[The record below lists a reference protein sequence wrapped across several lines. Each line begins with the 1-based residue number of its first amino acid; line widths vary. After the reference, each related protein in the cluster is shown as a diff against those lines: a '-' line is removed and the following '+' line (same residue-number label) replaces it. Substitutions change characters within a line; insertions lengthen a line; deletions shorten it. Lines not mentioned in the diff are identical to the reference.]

1 LVNDLDRDGA
11 DFKPLQLCEFR
22 FIPGSLC
29 FNALVPP
36 ENAEQRKLAA
46 IMFTDMVGYS
56 ALAQRDDRL
65 ALELLEEHRR
75 LLREIFPRFN
85 GTEIK
90 TIGDAFLVEFAS
102 ALEAAQCA
110 IEIQRTLAKRNH
122 DVTSDRRIELK
133 IGIHIGDVIHRD
145 GDVYGDGVNIA
156 SRIEQLA
163 GAGGICV
170 STDVERQIRNALEA
184 RFEKFGSADLKNI
197 KLPMDLF
204 RIVLPWETGAKAE
217 AGLPRASK
225 KSPVLIPVAALLVI
239 IALLAGWWWMRRTNN
254 VTVPALP
261 SASVNAPDQKSVAVL
276 PFVNLSDDKGSEYFS
291 DGVSEELLTI
301 LQKIPGMHVAARTS
315 AFSFKGKNA
324 TAQEIGQKLGVAHLV
339 EGSVRKSGDAVR
351 IAARLSRADTG
362 QELWS
367 ENYTRDLKDV
377 FAVQTE
383 LAETI
388 VAQVR
393 GQLTGAATGSADK
406 EKIQAEV
413 QAAEKGGT
421 KNVDAHQLY
430 LQGRFYEN
438 RHSEK
443 SAREAL
449 AAYQHA
455 VELDPVFALAWAGV
469 AGTHVWLAAFATEG
483 GLKSFDANLSSARD
497 ATARALAIE
506 PNLPEALLARA
517 SIETNFDY
525 NWNAAAQTLSKALE
539 LAPADPNIVIA
550 AGNLEIARG
559 NMDRGIELYR
569 KAVDLDPVNPQARA
583 FLAFNLAAT
592 KRFAEAR
599 AEYPRVVELNPAAP
613 WAHAG
618 LGLACLMEGK
628 FEDAVAATEGE
639 AGEWA
644 RLLIVACARWGEKK
658 IPEADAALAKLTKDF
673 PETAAYQI
681 AEVHAY
687 RGDKDKAFE
696 WLERARRQ
704 RDGGLPSLRKD
715 PLLTNLHDDPRWNPF
730 LRTMGLA
737 DDQLK
742 ISAR

>member
-1 LVNDLDRDGA
+1 MDSESV
-11 DFKPLQLCEFR
+11 
-22 FIPGSLC
+22 
-29 FNALVPP
+29 
-36 ENAEQRKLAA
+36 EQRKLAA

-56 ALAQRDDRL
+56 ALAQRDDKL

-75 LLREIFPRFN
+75 LLREIFPRFHST
-85 GTEIK
+85 GIK
-90 TIGDAFLVEFAS
+90 TIGDAFLVEFGS

-110 IEIQRTLAKRNH
+110 IEIQHTLAKRNH
-122 DVTSDRRIELK
+122 DVTPDRRIKLK
-133 IGIHIGDVIHRD
+133 IDIHIGDVIHRD

-204 RIVLPWETGAKAE
+204 RIILPWEASSKADSS
-217 AGLPRASK
+217 AAHPSK
-225 KSPVLIPVAALLVI
+225 RLRVLVPAAILVI
-239 IALLAGWWWMRRTNN
+239 LALLAVWWWMERSSKNQPA
-254 VTVPALP
+254 VAAHALP
-261 SASVNAPDQKSVAVL
+261 TAPTNSPDQKSVAVL

-339 EGSVRKSGDAVR
+339 EGSVRKSGDQVR
-351 IAARLSRADTG
+351 IAARLTRADTG

-367 ENYTRDLKDV
+367 ENYTRNLKDV

-383 LAETI
+383 LALTI
-388 VAQVR
+388 VEQLR
-393 GQLTGAATGSADK
+393 GRFGGTSGSADK
-406 EKIQAEV
+406 QKIQAEV

-421 KNVDAHQLY
+421 KNVEAHQLY

-449 AAYQHA
+449 TAYQHA
-455 VELDPVFALAWAGV
+455 TELDPGFALAWAGV
-469 AGTHVWLAAFATEG
+469 AGTNVWLAAFTTEG
-483 GLKSFDANLSSARD
+483 GQKTFDAHLSSARD
-497 ATARALAIE
+497 ALTRALSIE
-506 PNLPEALLARA
+506 PNLPEALLARG
-517 SIETNFDY
+517 SIETNFDF
-525 NWNAAAQTLSKALE
+525 NWNGAAQTLSKALA

-559 NMDRGIELYR
+559 NMDRAIELYR

-599 AEYPRVVELNPAAP
+599 AEFPRVVELNPAAP

-618 LGLACLMEGK
+618 LGLSYLLEGK
-628 FEDAVAATEGE
+628 FEQAVAATEGE
-639 AGEWA
+639 AGDWA
-644 RLLIVACARWGEKK
+644 RLLIVACARWGQKK
-658 IPEADAALAKLTKDF
+658 IPEADAALA
-673 PETAAYQI
+673 
-681 AEVHAY
+681 
-687 RGDKDKAFE
+687 
-696 WLERARRQ
+696 
-704 RDGGLPSLRKD
+704 
-715 PLLTNLHDDPRWNPF
+715 
-730 LRTMGLA
+730 
-737 DDQLK
+737 
-742 ISAR
+742 

>member
-1 LVNDLDRDGA
+1 
-11 DFKPLQLCEFR
+11 
-22 FIPGSLC
+22 
-29 FNALVPP
+29 
-36 ENAEQRKLAA
+36 
-46 IMFTDMVGYS
+46 MFTDMVGYS

-90 TIGDAFLVEFAS
+90 TIGDAFLVEFGS

-122 DVTSDRRIELK
+122 DVTSDRRIKLK

-204 RIVLPWETGAKAE
+204 RIILPWEAGSKADSS
-217 AGLPRASK
+217 AAQPSK
-225 KSPVLIPVAALLVI
+225 RLRVLVPAAVLVI
-239 IALLAGWWWMRRTNN
+239 LALLAVWWWMERSSKNQPA
-254 VTVPALP
+254 VAAHALP
-261 SASVNAPDQKSVAVL
+261 TAPTNSPDQKSVAVL

-291 DGVSEELLTI
+291 DGISEELLTV

-324 TAQEIGQKLGVAHLV
+324 TAQEIGQKLDVAHLV
-339 EGSVRKSGDAVR
+339 EGSVRKSGDTVR
-351 IAARLSRADTG
+351 IAARLTRADTG
-362 QELWS
+362 EELWS
-367 ENYTRDLKDV
+367 ENFTRDLKDV
-377 FAVQTE
+377 FAVQSE

-393 GQLTGAATGSADK
+393 GQLTGGAAASADK
-406 EKIQAEV
+406 QKIQAEV

-455 VELDPVFALAWAGV
+455 VELDPGFALAWAGV
-469 AGTHVWLAAFATEG
+469 AGTHVWLCAFATEG
-483 GLKSFDANLSSARD
+483 GLKAFDANLSSARD

-559 NMDRGIELYR
+559 NIDRGIELYR
-569 KAVDLDPVNPQARA
+569 KAVDLDPVNPTARA

-592 KRFAEAR
+592 KRFAEAQ

-613 WAHAG
+613 WARAG
-618 LGLACLMEGK
+618 LGLAYLLEGK
-628 FEDAVAATEGE
+628 FEEAVAATEGE

-644 RLLIVACARWGEKK
+644 RLLIVACARWSQKK
-658 IPEADAALAKLTKDF
+658 IPEADAALATLTKDF

-696 WLERARRQ
+696 WLDRARRQ
-704 RDGGLPSLRKD
+704 HDGGLPGLRKD
-715 PLLTNLHDDPRWNPF
+715 PLLTNLYDDPRWNTF
-730 LRTMGLA
+730 LRTVGLA

-742 ISAR
+742 LGAR

>member
-1 LVNDLDRDGA
+1 M
-11 DFKPLQLCEFR
+11 PTE
-22 FIPGSLC
+22 ST
-29 FNALVPP
+29 
-36 ENAEQRKLAA
+36 EERKLAA

-56 ALAQRDDRL
+56 ALAQRDDKV

-75 LLREIFPRFN
+75 LLREIFPRFH

-90 TIGDAFLVEFAS
+90 TIGDAFLVEFGS

-133 IGIHIGDVIHRD
+133 IGIHIGDVVHRD

-170 STDVERQIRNALEA
+170 SMDVERQIRNALEA
-184 RFEKFGSADLKNI
+184 RFEKFGTADLKNI

-204 RIVLPWETGAKAE
+204 RIVLPWEKGAEPSA
-217 AGLPRASK
+217 ARASK
-225 KSPVLIPVAALLVI
+225 KSPVLVPVAVLVI
-239 IALLAGWWWMRRTNN
+239 LALLAGWWFMQRSNKNQQPAATHA
-254 VTVPALP
+254 VPAAP
-261 SASVNAPDQKSVAVL
+261 ANAPDQKSVAVL

-291 DGVSEELLTI
+291 DGVSEELLTV

-324 TAQEIGQKLGVAHLV
+324 TAQEIGQKLGVAYLV
-339 EGSVRKSGDAVR
+339 DGSVRKSGDAVR
-351 IAARLSRADTG
+351 IAARLARADSG

-367 ENYTRDLKDV
+367 ENFTRNLKDV
-377 FAVQTE
+377 FAVQSE

-393 GQLTGAATGSADK
+393 GQLTGGAAGSADK

-421 KNVDAHQLY
+421 KNVQAHELY

-438 RHSEK
+438 RHSDK

-455 VELDPVFALAWAGV
+455 VELDPRFARAWAGV
-469 AGTHVWLAAFATEG
+469 ARTHTWIAGFATEG
-483 GLKSFDANLSSARD
+483 GQKTFDAHLASARD
-497 ATARALAIE
+497 AITRALAIE
-506 PNLPEALLARA
+506 PDLPDALYARA
-517 SIETNFDY
+517 WIETNFDF
-525 NWNAAAQTLSKALE
+525 NWSAATQTVSKAMA
-539 LAPADPNIVIA
+539 LAPADPNVLIA
-550 AGNLEIARG
+550 AANLETALG
-559 NMDRGIELYR
+559 NTDRAIEIYR
-569 KAVDLDPVNPQARA
+569 KAVELDPVNAQSRS
-583 FLAFNLAAT
+583 FLAFGLANT

-599 AEYPRVVELNPAAP
+599 AEYARVIELNSSAP

-618 LGLACLMEGK
+618 LGLAYLLQNK
-628 FEDAVAATEGE
+628 FEEAATEAQAD

-644 RLLIVACARWGEKK
+644 RLLIVSCARWAEKRV
-658 IPEADAALAKLTKDF
+658 PESDAALNELIKNESEL
-673 PETAAYQI
+673 AAFQI
-681 AEVHAY
+681 AQAY
-687 RGDKDKAFE
+687 AFRGDKDKAFE

-704 RDGGLPSLRKD
+704 RDPGLGDLLKD
-715 PLLTNLHDDPRWNPF
+715 PLLENLHSDPRWNAF

-742 ISAR
+742 TSGR